1 MIEKYQIVRDKEKD
15 LLTIKE
21 FAILEKIYK
30 AGDFP
35 SYTEEDFSLRC
46 KENYNSGAIEAAII
60 SGRNALIS
68 VLRTRNLYPVS
79 HQAYV
84 IADSII
90 ELYGSENELSTEL
103 LFDDKESLKTGV
115 SDTR

>member
-1 MIEKYQIVRDKEKD
+1 MIEKYQIVRNKEKD

-30 AGDFP
+30 AGAGDIP
-35 SYTEEDFSLRC
+35 SYSEEDFSLRC
-46 KENYNSGAIEAAII
+46 KENYNSGAIEEAII

-68 VLRTRNLYPVS
+68 VLRTRNLYPAS

-90 ELYGSENELSTEL
+90 ELYGSQNELSTEL
-103 LFDDKESLKTGV
+103 LFDDKESFKT
-115 SDTR
+115 

>member
-21 FAILEKIYK
+21 FAILEKVYK

-35 SYTEEDFSLRC
+35 SYSEEDFSLRC
-46 KENYNSGAIEAAII
+46 KENYNSGAIEEAII
-60 SGRNALIS
+60 SGRNAVIS
-68 VLRTRNLYPVS
+68 VLRTPNMYPVS
-79 HQAYV
+79 HQAYA

-90 ELYGSENELSTEL
+90 ELYGSQNELSTEL
-103 LFDDKESLKTGV
+103 LFDDKESL
-115 SDTR
+115 